1 MKAIFDEYVVSNDAY
16 EYDEALDDS
25 IDFINGLA
33 MQNFRPEENDTAL
46 PVIKIR
52 ELSQG
57 CCDANSEY
65 CTSEIDS
72 THIINNG
79 DLVFSWSGSLQ
90 AAIWTAGTAGLNQH
104 LFKVQSSKYPL
115 WFVDRWVIYHLLNFQ
130 RIAENKGTTFGH
142 IKREDLHSALIKS
155 LNNDQ
160 ISRLNKIFNPLIIA
174 AIENSTELHRLMD
187 LQRVLLAQLSR

>member
-33 MQNFRPEENDTAL
+33 MQSFRPEENDTAL

-115 WFVDRWVIYHLLNFQ
+115 WFVYRWVIYHLLNFQ

>member
-1 MKAIFDEYVVSNDAY
+1 MKAIFEKNVISNDVY
-16 EYDEALDDS
+16 EYNEALDDC

-33 MQNFRPEENDTAL
+33 MQNFRPEENESAL

-57 CCDANSEY
+57 FCDANSEY
-65 CTSEIDS
+65 CMPNIDE
-72 THIINNG
+72 THIIHNG

-90 AAIWTAGTAGLNQH
+90 TAIWTASTAGLNQH

-115 WFVDRWVIYHLLNFQ
+115 WFVYRWVIYHLLNFQ

-142 IKREDLHSALIKS
+142 IKREDLHSAKIKS
-155 LNNDQ
+155 LNNEQ
-160 ISRLNKIFNPLIIA
+160 ISKLNQVFNPLLA
-174 AIENSTELHRLMD
+174 AVIVNSTELHSLME
-187 LQRVLLAQLSR
+187 LQRILLAQLSS